1 MRDIGQ
7 VMPIVLQFLYWF
19 TPVVYMSNIIPEQYR
34 QWLVFNPMYIMV
46 EAFHSV
52 MVYDRMPALGG
63 VAVVGLLAVLLLL
76 GAVTLFRKASPEMVD
91 ML

>member
-1 MRDIGQ
+1 
-7 VMPIVLQFLYWF
+7 
-19 TPVVYMSNIIPEQYR
+19 
-34 QWLVFNPMYIMV
+34 
-46 EAFHSV
+46 